1 MILLN
6 PIFDV
11 HIRKI
16 NKIKVS
22 AFAATEKAKR
32 SLSDFFKANDFVY
45 SFNRPELRRLVQHCH
60 KNGLKIYIDD
70 NLRYRNGRSQD

>member
-11 HIRKI
+11 HLRKI
-16 NKIKVS
+16 NRLKVS

-32 SLSDFFKANDFVY
+32 TLSNFFKTNDYVY
-45 SFNRPELRRLVQHCH
+45 SFDSSKLTDLVEYCYS
-60 KNGLKIYIDD
+60 NNLKVHIDD
-70 NLRYRNGRSQD
+70 NLRYRDKRIED

>member
-11 HIRKI
+11 HIRKV

-22 AFAATEKAKR
+22 AFAATEKARR

-45 SFNRPELRRLVQHCH
+45 SFNRPKLRDLVEYCY
-60 KNGLKIYIDD
+60 KNKLKIHLDD
-70 NLRYRNGRSQD
+70 NLRYRDERAED

>member
-1 MILLN
+1 MN

-11 HIRKI
+11 HIRKV

-45 SFNRPELRRLVQHCH
+45 SFNRPELRGLVQYCH
-60 KNGLKIYIDD
+60 KKGLKIHLDD
-70 NLRYRNGRSQD
+70 NLRYRNERTED

>member
-1 MILLN
+1 MTLLN

-11 HIRKI
+11 HLRKI

-32 SLSDFFKANDFVY
+32 SLSDFFKSNDFVY
-45 SFNRPELRRLVQHCH
+45 SFNKPRLNELIEYCYS
-60 KNGLKIYIDD
+60 KNLKIHIDD
-70 NLRYRNGRSQD
+70 NLRH

>member
-11 HIRKI
+11 HVRKI
-16 NKIKVS
+16 NRLKVS

-32 SLSDFFKANDFVY
+32 ELQSFFKANDFVY
-45 SFNRPELRRLVQHCH
+45 SFNLTELKELVEYCH
-60 KNGLKIYIDD
+60 SHSLKLYID
-70 NLRYRNGRSQD
+70 NSLRCRDERSED

>member
-11 HIRKI
+11 HLRKI
-16 NKIKVS
+16 NKLKVS

-32 SLSDFFKANDFVY
+32 SLSEFFKSNDFVY
-45 SFNRPELRRLVQHCH
+45 SFNKPKLKELIEFCH
-60 KNGLKIYIDD
+60 SNNLKVHIDD
-70 NLRYRNGRSQD
+70 SLRYRDERSKD

>member
-11 HIRKI
+11 HLRKI
-16 NKIKVS
+16 NRIKVS

-32 SLSDFFKANDFVY
+32 SLSQFFKTNDFVY
-45 SFNRPELRRLVQHCH
+45 TFNEPQIKELIKYCYSE
-60 KNGLKIYIDD
+60 KLKVHIDES
-70 NLRYRNGRSQD
+70 LRHRNERSED